1 MKFRVIAR
9 LDIKKDNLIK
19 GVHLEGLRVVGEPV
33 ERSLKYYHDG
43 IDEILLV
50 DSVASL
56 YQRNN
61 LTHIIESICRDIH
74 IPVTVG
80 GGIRSVNDA
89 VKIFDAGADKIAVN
103 TEAVKNPSLLTELR
117 NHFGVQAVV
126 LSVQAKSALNNSR
139 EWNVMTDN
147 GRENTHHSVLEWIKE
162 AYLFGFGEILLTS
175 IDQEGTGSNYD
186 LDLLKSVRSIV
197 NVPILASGG
206 FGHPSHAL
214 DCYKMGIDAA
224 VIAGHLH
231 YDKTSVNSLKSY
243 LSSNNIPVRV

>member
-9 LDIKKDNLIK
+9 LDIKKDKLIK
-19 GVHLEGLRVVGEPV
+19 GFHLEGLWLVGKPV
-33 ERSLKYYHDG
+33 ERSLKYYRDG
-43 IDEILLV
+43 IDEVLLV

-61 LTHIIESICRDIH
+61 LTHIIESICKDIH
-74 IPVTVG
+74 VPVTVG

-103 TEAVKNPSLLTELR
+103 TEAIKNPLLLTELC
-117 NHFGVQAVV
+117 NHFGAQAVV
-126 LSVQAKSALNNSR
+126 LSVQAKSAFNNSR
-139 EWNVMTDN
+139 EWHVMTDN
-147 GRENTHHSVLEWIKE
+147 GRENTHRSVLKWIKE

-186 LDLLKSVRSIV
+186 LELLESVRKVV

-214 DCYKMGIDAA
+214 DCYQLGIDA
-224 VIAGHLH
+224 VVLAGHLH
-231 YDKTSVNSLKSY
+231 YDYTSVNLLKTY
-243 LSSNNIPVRV
+243 LSSNNVPVRV